1 MRSACKGAGQ
11 PLPSPLAGLRLRD
24 RVVAGIVVEDRVNA
38 LGAQTAQTLV
48 KAVAPPAKV
57 WGWLWRSP
65 KAITP
70 YLT

>member
-24 RVVAGIVVEDRVNA
+24 RVVAGLVVEDRVNA
-38 LGAQTAQTLV
+38 
-48 KAVAPPAKV
+48 VARACESV
-57 WGWLWRSP
+57 GWLWRSP